1 VVSDPLLE
9 PSSHFWPWYREVRA
23 PGALA
28 LGSGRRGATV
38 TPREQPDPP
47 ESTPRVA
54 QLGWA
59 GGQMDCAVAGM
70 LGPTGAR
77 VAMGTGVAVPPLW
90 AGEQVAGQCAGLG
103 EGSGGACGVVASSPA
118 APPPSVRRLGPGAVA
133 SIYLQ

>member
-1 VVSDPLLE
+1 MVSDPLLE

-77 VAMGTGVAVPPLW
+77 VAMGTGVAVRPC
-90 AGEQVAGQCAGLG
+90 GR
-103 EGSGGACGVVASSPA
+103 GSRWLD
-118 APPPSVRRLGPGAVA
+118 SVRAGGRVREGPAGSLPAPLLLLLLQLGD
-133 SIYLQ
+133 LDLEL